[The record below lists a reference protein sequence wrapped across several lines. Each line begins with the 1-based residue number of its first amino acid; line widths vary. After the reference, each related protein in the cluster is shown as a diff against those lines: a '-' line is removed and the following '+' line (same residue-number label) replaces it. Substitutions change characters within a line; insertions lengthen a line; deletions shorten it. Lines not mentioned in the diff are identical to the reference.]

1 MPGAGNDPFSNSS
14 VQNVLQH
21 IISPKVVN
29 DGSDGYVVK
38 TDLVNV
44 DNIYITGTLAANSS
58 KIGVGEEA
66 GKTNQGSNAVAV
78 GSLAGS
84 LIQGFKAV
92 SIGSAAGYTTQG
104 EFGVAIGASSG
115 GTGQGSNAV
124 SVGGL
129 AGNSFQGVNAV
140 ALGYEAGSLNQH
152 SNSIVINATGTALQ
166 SVTSNSFVVKPIR
179 GDTAANLTTS
189 NFKALFYNSTT
200 GELCYSTG

>member
-29 DGSDGYVVK
+29 DGSGGYVVK

-58 KIGVGEEA
+58 NISIGEEA
-66 GKTNQGSNAVAV
+66 GKTNQGSNAIAV

-92 SIGSAAGYTTQG
+92 AIGSSAGYTGQG
-104 EFGVAIGASSG
+104 EFGVAIGGTAG
-115 GTGQGSNAV
+115 GISQGSNAV
-124 SVGGL
+124 AIGGL

-140 ALGYEAGSLNQH
+140 AIGYQAGSLNQH
-152 SNSIVINATGTALQ
+152 SNSIVINATGTALL
-166 SVTSNSFVVKPIR
+166 SVTSNSFAVKPIR
-179 GDTAANLTTS
+179 GDTTAALGGS

-200 GELCYSTG
+200 GELCYSTS